1 MKVPP
6 GWDMPREIRARL
18 GDRFGRQREIEA
30 DGHLF
35 LVLHKVPAPGISQR
49 EGVFFWRNPAGDWR
63 STDRGQPRLAL
74 QQVVDAYESAVNQ
87 LGEKHE
93 SSNTA
98 AERFAV
104 LEQIGPLHRAL
115 RNLANTLQRARDAV
129 ADVDA
134 KRDIQLF
141 ADHAGDVAR
150 TCELLQ
156 ADARNSL
163 DFHIARQGEIQAT
176 HSRETERAG
185 HRLNVMAAIFLPLTA
200 VSSVFGMN
208 LQSGLENSPPWMFWL
223 ILAGSFSVGLLVSEV
238 LVAVKLR
245 GRR

>member
-30 DGHLF
+30 NGHLF
-35 LVLHKVPAPGISQR
+35 LVLHKVPASGISER
-49 EGVFFWRNPAGDWR
+49 EGVFFWLNPAGEWR

-74 QQVVDAYESAVNQ
+74 RQVVAAYESAVNQ

-93 SSNTA
+93 SSSTA

-115 RNLANTLQRARDAV
+115 RNLADTLQKARDAV
-129 ADVDA
+129 QDVDA
-134 KRDIQLF
+134 KSDIQTF
-141 ADHAGDVAR
+141 SDHAGDVAR

-163 DFHIARQGEIQAT
+163 DFHIARQGEIQAI

-208 LQSGLENSPPWMFWL
+208 LHSGPEESPPWMFWL
-223 ILAGSFSVGLLVSEV
+223 ILAASFTVGLLVSEV